1 MRLTLISVG
10 RQKSGPELDLVQDY
24 ADRFRKAGRGLGFR
38 SLDLVDVD
46 SGGGLEAEGTR
57 LMAKIPAGAAVL
69 RLDEYGSAL
78 TSKAFA
84 TQLAK
89 RRDQGTPDI
98 VFLIGGASG
107 YSEAVRKAYPDCLA
121 LGPQTWP
128 HRLVKVMLCEQ
139 LYRAVSI
146 LSGSPYHK
154 A

>member
-10 RQKSGPELDLVQDY
+10 RQKSGAERDLAHDY
-24 ADRFRKAGRGLGFR
+24 ADRFRKVGRGLGFR
-38 SLDLVDVD
+38 SLDLIDVD

-57 LMAKIPAGAAVL
+57 LMAKVPAGAVVL

-89 RRDQGTPDI
+89 RRDQGTPDL
-98 VFLIGGASG
+98 VFLIGGANG
-107 YSEAVRKAYPDCLA
+107 YSEAVREAYPDCLA
-121 LGPQTWP
+121 MGPQTWP

-139 LYRAVSI
+139 LYRAASI